1 MCNAICIFAS
11 FLVHLTSYICLA
23 ASPFLVKIVTSKIL
37 RHHCKSK
44 RRHQLGYIKSYF
56 EPLNLLYQS
65 LFWNFDSAL
74 SNPILNLW
82 FCYINF
88 NSLFLIAQKFFC
100 VGLCYQ
106 LFNYQVLRKSCG
118 CIGYLMLCIS
128 YYFTPTRC
136 TSDFATIL
144 SSYPF
149 PKQFLWEMFLVQRC
163 SLHRWSY
170 NERRNL
176 VRWFSIEE
184 KRDVER
190 CLRRRLIGWNATVE
204 LYPTTTDHHWTFQS
218 GTLEGWSHVW

>member
-1 MCNAICIFAS
+1 MRWYLSAFAVWRSGRVGPKRKYPTTYLQRITFETWNNIKNISSQVGVFNTICIFAS

-82 FCYINF
+82 FCYINSH
-88 NSLFLIAQKFFC
+88 SLSFIAHKSFC

-106 LFNYQVLRKSCG
+106 SFN
-118 CIGYLMLCIS
+118 
-128 YYFTPTRC
+128 
-136 TSDFATIL
+136 
-144 SSYPF
+144 
-149 PKQFLWEMFLVQRC
+149 
-163 SLHRWSY
+163 
-170 NERRNL
+170 
-176 VRWFSIEE
+176 
-184 KRDVER
+184 
-190 CLRRRLIGWNATVE
+190 
-204 LYPTTTDHHWTFQS
+204 
-218 GTLEGWSHVW
+218 